1 MIIDFTVKNFRS
13 IKDQQTFSMLAS
25 TVKDEHPGNVFQP
38 GEEKKLSLLKTSVI
52 FGPNASGKS
61 NLILALKSLAAFVVQ
76 STDLKVEQDIPYY
89 DPYKFDKNNLLI
101 PTEFELEF
109 IGNDRIRYKYTVSFN
124 RKEVHREELVFYP
137 KKQETCLFLREKDK
151 AIKFGSQLV
160 GKKKIIE
167 SELLPNNLFLSKAA
181 NSNHQQLKD
190 VYLYFLK
197 NLKFH
202 LADDSKADR
211 ASEAA
216 MLQLENNSQLRE
228 KLIDFLA
235 AVDTGIH
242 SVGIRRKIEKSGS
255 SFKYSDRIAQ
265 TPGITN
271 FTVSSF
277 TPVIYHKVYDGSRET
292 GKTALDLNEESG
304 GTIKMYHL
312 AVKVIEVLEAGHTL
326 IVDELD
332 TSIHPLVSS
341 YLLELFNDTGKNPNN
356 GQLIAATHDVSLLD
370 PKIIRRDQI
379 WFTAKNS
386 YGATDIF
393 SLDEFDKNEVRK
405 NTPFDKWYLNG
416 RFGALPLINK
426 KLFSIDKKRK

>member
-1 MIIDFTVKNFRS
+1 MIIDFTVKNFKS
-13 IKDQQTFSMLAS
+13 IKEQQTFSMLAS
-25 TVKDEHPGNVFQP
+25 TIKDEYPGNVFQP

-61 NLILALKSLAAFVVQ
+61 NLIMAIKSLAAFAVH
-76 STDLKVEQDIPYY
+76 STDLKLEQDIPYY
-89 DPYKFDKNNLLI
+89 DPYKFDKNNLLN
-101 PTEFELEF
+101 PTEFEIEF
-109 IGNDRIRYKYTVSFN
+109 IGNDKIRYKYTVSFN
-124 RKEVHREELVFYP
+124 RKEVQQEKLVFYP
-137 KKQETCLFLREKDK
+137 KKQESCLFLREKGK
-151 AIKFGSQLV
+151 TIKFGSQLA
-160 GKKKIIE
+160 GKKRSIE

-181 NSNHQQLKD
+181 NSNHLQLKD

-202 LADDSKADR
+202 MAEDSR
-211 ASEAA
+211 AGETSDTT
-216 MLQLENNSQLRE
+216 MLRLENNSELRK

-242 SVGIRRKIEKSGS
+242 SVGLRKKNEKSPS
-255 SFKYSDRIAQ
+255 RLKYTDRIAQ
-265 TPGITN
+265 TPGVTT
-271 FTVSSF
+271 FTASSF
-277 TPVIYHKVYDGSRET
+277 TPVIYHKVYDGNRET
-292 GKTALDLNEESG
+292 GTTDLDLNEESD

-332 TSIHPLVSS
+332 TSIHPLVSR
-341 YLLELFNDTGKNPNN
+341 YLLELFNDHGKNPNN

-370 PKIIRRDQI
+370 PKIFRRDQI

-386 YGATDIF
+386 YGATEIF

-426 KLFSIDKKRK
+426 KRFSIDKKRK